1 MSLSESS
8 EFIDLCQ
15 AQLNLLSQS
24 LGVSLGVVYL
34 TGDWSGHPTTA
45 LVPVAAYPDLSALQH
60 PALPPS
66 LDARALPVVMTP
78 PAKTTPAIAV
88 SPKR

>member
-60 PALPPS
+60 PARPPTQ
-66 LDARALPVVMTP
+66 DARGLTGGQGTRTGSG
-78 PAKTTPAIAV
+78 AKPGAKAG
-88 SPKR
+88 